1 MLRDAI
7 PHYAPSRMVRH
18 VGAVSAGATVCPT
31 ARVPRRMRPRI
42 GKPIPLRR
50 TPTQMPTLIPRSDPL
65 HRARTEPGPQILPMR
80 LATQHPHH
88 LMHRIDR
95 VNRPTHL
102 RQLQLHAM
110 LVEQRQQLLEL
121 PRRERSLELLHHDR
135 IERTLRAGDRSQQR
149 RRLRPL

>member
-1 MLRDAI
+1 
-7 PHYAPSRMVRH
+7 
-18 VGAVSAGATVCPT
+18 
-31 ARVPRRMRPRI
+31 
-42 GKPIPLRR
+42 
-50 TPTQMPTLIPRSDPL
+50 
-65 HRARTEPGPQILPMR
+65 MR

-88 LMHRIDR
+88 LIHRIDR

-102 RQLQLHAM
+102 RQLQLHAV

-149 RRLRPL
+149 RRPRPL